1 MVRPLPVLA
10 GVILVAM
17 GAGAPAQEPAGRFQ
31 IAPGESGG
39 FVRLDTR
46 TGAVSHCARRDSG
59 WYCEPLAGADAGT
72 DQRVNALSAEVERLT
87 RELARLS
94 AEVQALRTG
103 TQASPPA
110 AVKDQKMSE
119 EEALGFAEKVMG
131 RFFDL
136 VREMKRKDAA
146 GG

>member
-10 GVILVAM
+10 GFILVAM
-17 GAGAPAQEPAGRFQ
+17 GTAAPAQEPAGRFQ
-31 IAPGESGG
+31 VTPGEGGG

-46 TGAVSHCARRDSG
+46 TGAVSHCARRDNA

-72 DQRVNALSAEVERLT
+72 DQRVTVLSAEVQRLT
-87 RELARLS
+87 REVARLS
-94 AEVQALRTG
+94 AEVLALRAG
-103 TQASPPA
+103 APALPA
-110 AVKDQKMSE
+110 ATDQKMSE
-119 EEALGFAEKVMG
+119 DEAPGFAGKVMG